1 MRISII
7 IALSC
12 HLNRNIVLNTDPATQ
27 RSVLEEFGILADE
40 CSVLQSVNNSVAWES
55 SHFRLQTGSL
65 RASHWMDNEQSSG
78 HFAKFSKQCSLATGN
93 PMQGIACGQPKS
105 VRDTY
110 EIKNVVAREWVPRL
124 SHLQRLL

>member
-40 CSVLQSVNNSVAWES
+40 CSVLQSVKNGS
-55 SHFRLQTGSL
+55 FQT
-65 RASHWMDNEQSSG
+65 
-78 HFAKFSKQCSLATGN
+78 KFSNQYSLATGN
-93 PMQGIACGQPKS
+93 PMQGIACGQPES

-110 EIKNVVAREWVPRL
+110 EIKNVVEGMGSWL